1 MRTTPKTL
9 LTESSQKLAE
19 HMGTTYTSVST
30 FYQCPQNSSS
40 SNSKNNNNRR
50 LIRGSDFHPIFFTIK
65 QITCSPLN
73 LMNRKYNTTQ
83 HNTATPLY
91 RTTTQHNLQCRV
103 RESYATAHFVFSDET
118 LCRKKNA
125 ESLKRRN
132 ELEPK
137 QVQLSNGEELK
148 RFYVVLLLTVLV
160 EMPLRVCA
168 TPYK

>member
-1 MRTTPKTL
+1 M
-9 LTESSQKLAE
+9 QQ
-19 HMGTTYTSVST
+19 HTS
-30 FYQCPQNSSS
+30 F
-40 SNSKNNNNRR
+40 
-50 LIRGSDFHPIFFTIK
+50 
-65 QITCSPLN
+65 SPT
-73 LMNRKYNTTQ
+73 RHY
-83 HNTATPLY
+83 
-91 RTTTQHNLQCRV
+91 V
-103 RESYATAHFVFSDET
+103 GE
-118 LCRKKNA
+118 KNA